1 MPHSE
6 IPAFL
11 KEFIDHRKKSVDTK
25 PPPEKKLVRQGVKK
39 VEALDDSSLA
49 QIIENK
55 PSKKVVEEYIQKR
68 LDELSKIKM
77 K

>member
-11 KEFIDHRKKSVDTK
+11 KEFIDHRKKTADTK
-25 PPPEKKLVRQGVKK
+25 PPPDKKLVRQGVKK
-39 VEALDDSSLA
+39 AETLEDSSLT

-55 PSKKVVEEYIQKR
+55 PSKKVVEEYLQNR